1 MTARD
6 RKDQGMFA
14 MNRRSLLKGMTAAG
28 LTAPF
33 FSAPIAAQ
41 ELHKVRLQLSW
52 VSNVQYAGDWL
63 ALENGLMEKNGV
75 AVTWAPGGPNAP
87 ASLVTLAAG
96 GGDITYSN
104 WFQFLDA
111 VNQGND
117 FVMIGASFPRSPH
130 GLISLAKKPILEA
143 KDLVG
148 AKILAQAP
156 NDKTAIDA
164 TLALAGLPID
174 WTWVPTGFS
183 PEPLLAGDGDAFT
196 AFSTNQPITLE
207 KMGLKAGEDFH
218 FVFFDDLGFR
228 TYGSIIVTTR
238 AFLASNRAAVVGYI
252 RGLID
257 GWALNEKDPT
267 LAAQLVV
274 DNYGADLGL
283 DLDQQIRQNEL
294 QIPLT
299 KYAEPD
305 KLPLSLD
312 RELIEGQMY
321 QAARATGRDQLPDVT
336 TIADFDVV
344 REAYEGKL

>member
-1 MTARD
+1 MP
-6 RKDQGMFA
+6 QIS
-14 MNRRSLLKGMTAAG
+14 RRSVLKGAAAAG
-28 LTAPF
+28 LAMPLLPGRTF
-33 FSAPIAAQ
+33 AQ
-41 ELHKVRLQLSW
+41 ELRKVRLQLSW
-52 VSNVQYAGDWL
+52 VSNVQYAGDWI
-63 ALENGLMEKNGV
+63 AIENDLMAKHGV
-75 AVTWAPGGPNAP
+75 EIDWQPGGPNAP

-96 GGDITYSN
+96 GADITYSN

-111 VNQGND
+111 VAQGND

-130 GLISLAKKPILEA
+130 GLISLAKKPVLEA

-164 TLALAGLPID
+164 TLALAGLPD
-174 WTWVPTGFS
+174 EWTWVPTGFS

-207 KMGLKAGEDFH
+207 KMGLKLGEDFH

-228 TYGSIIVTTR
+228 AYGSIIVTTR
-238 AFLASNRAAVVGYI
+238 SFLDSNREAVVGYI

-257 GWALNEKDPT
+257 GWGINKDDPT
-267 LAAQLVV
+267 IAPRLVV
-274 DNYGADLGL
+274 EKYGADLGL

-299 KYAEPD
+299 HYEDED

-312 RELIEGQMY
+312 RELIESRMY
-321 QAARATGRDQLPDVT
+321 PAAEATGRTNLPDVSA
-336 TIADFDVV
+336 IADFDVV
-344 REAYEGKL
+344 KEAYEGKP

>member
-1 MTARD
+1 MLSKHGLAQGLKKAR
-6 RKDQGMFA
+6 
-14 MNRRSLLKGMTAAG
+14 
-28 LTAPF
+28 
-33 FSAPIAAQ
+33 
-41 ELHKVRLQLSW
+41 VQLSW
-52 VSNVQYAGDWL
+52 VSNIQYAGDWL
-63 ALENGLMEKNGV
+63 AQENNLMAKYGV
-75 AVTWAPGGPNAP
+75 EVAWQPGGPNAP

-96 GGDITYSN
+96 KADIAYSN
-104 WFQFLDA
+104 WFQLLDA

-130 GLISLAKKPILEA
+130 GLLSLAKKPILEPRS
-143 KDLVG
+143 LVG
-148 AKILAQAP
+148 AKVLAQAP

-164 TLALAGLPID
+164 TLALAGLPNQ

-207 KMGLKAGEDFH
+207 KMGLKAGKDFH

-228 TYGSIIVTTR
+228 TFGSIIVTTQS
-238 AFLASNRAAVVGYI
+238 FLKSNRAAVVGYM

-257 GWALNEKDPT
+257 GWAMNRKDPT
-267 LAAQLVV
+267 VAAHLVV
-274 DNYGADLGL
+274 EKYGADLGL

-299 KYAEPD
+299 QYAEPG

-312 RELIEGQMY
+312 KDLIEGLMFK
-321 QAARATGRDQLPDVT
+321 AARATGRSKLPDVA
-336 TIADFDVV
+336 TIADFTVV
-344 REAYEGKL
+344 QEAYEGRQ

>member
-1 MTARD
+1 M
-6 RKDQGMFA
+6 MHPI
-14 MNRRSLLKGMTAAG
+14 NRRSLLKGVAAAG
-28 LTAPF
+28 LAAPLLSHRTF
-33 FSAPIAAQ
+33 AQ
-41 ELHKVRLQLSW
+41 NLRKVRLQLSW

-63 ALENGLMEKNGV
+63 AFENDLMAKHGV
-75 AVTWAPGGPNAP
+75 EVDWEPGGPNAP

-96 GGDITYSN
+96 GADIAYSN

-117 FVMIGASFPRSPH
+117 FVMIGASFPRNPH
-130 GLISLAKKPILEA
+130 GLISLAQKPILKP

-207 KMGLKAGEDFH
+207 KMGLKLGEDFH

-238 AFLASNRAAVVGYI
+238 SFLENNREAVVGYT

-257 GWALNEKDPT
+257 GWAMNKENPT
-267 LAAQLVV
+267 VAPRLVV
-274 DNYGADLGL
+274 EKYGADLGL
-283 DLDQQIRQNEL
+283 DLDQQVRQNEL

-299 KYAEPD
+299 QYAEPD

-312 RELIEGQMY
+312 RELIEGRMY
-321 QAARATGRDQLPDVT
+321 KAAEATGRTNLPDIT
-336 TIADFDVV
+336 KIADFDIVK
-344 REAYEGKL
+344 EAYEGKQ

>member
-1 MTARD
+1 MAN
-6 RKDQGMFA
+6 KI
-14 MNRRSLLKGMTAAG
+14 NRRSLLEGMVAAG
-28 LTAPF
+28 AIAPF
-33 FSAPIAAQ
+33 VSGNAVAQ
-41 ELHKVRLQLSW
+41 DLKKVRLQLSW
-52 VSNVQYAGDWL
+52 VSNVQYAGDWI
-63 ALENGLMEKNGV
+63 AFENGLMAKHRVEV
-75 AVTWAPGGPNAP
+75 DWQPGGPNAP

-96 GGDITYSN
+96 GADVAYSN

-111 VNQGND
+111 VNHGND

-130 GLISLAKKPILEA
+130 GLISLAKKPVREP

-164 TLALAGLPID
+164 TLALAGLPAD

-228 TYGSIIVTTR
+228 AYGSIIVANR
-238 AFLASNRAAVVGYI
+238 SFLENNREAVVGYM

-257 GWALNEKDPT
+257 GWAINREDPT
-267 LAAQLVV
+267 IAPRLVV
-274 DNYGADLGL
+274 EKYGADLGL

-299 KYAEPD
+299 QYEEGN

-312 RELIEGQMY
+312 RELIENRMY
-321 QAARATGRDQLPDVT
+321 RAAEATGRTNLPD
-336 TIADFDVV
+336 IASLADFDVV
-344 REAYEGKL
+344 KEAYEGKP

>member
-1 MTARD
+1 MHLID
-6 RKDQGMFA
+6 
-14 MNRRSLLKGMTAAG
+14 RRSLLKSVAAAG
-28 LTAPF
+28 LAAPF
-33 FSAPIAAQ
+33 LSRQTFAQ
-41 ELHKVRLQLSW
+41 DLHKVRLQLSW

-63 ALENGLMEKNGV
+63 ALENDLMAKHGV
-75 AVTWAPGGPNAP
+75 DIAWQPGGPNAP

-96 GGDITYSN
+96 GADVTYSN

-117 FVMIGASFPRSPH
+117 FVMIGASFPRNPH
-130 GLISLAKKPILEA
+130 GLISLAKKPILEP

-164 TLALAGLPID
+164 TLALAGLPAE
-174 WTWVPTGFS
+174 WTWVPAGFS

-207 KMGLKAGEDFH
+207 KMGLVSGKDFH

-238 AFLASNRAAVVGYI
+238 AFLDNNRAAVVGYM

-257 GWALNEKDPT
+257 GWAMNSEDPT
-267 LAAQLVV
+267 RAPHLVV
-274 DNYGADLGL
+274 EKYGLDLGL
-283 DLDQQIRQNEL
+283 DLNQQIRQNEL

-299 KYAEPD
+299 EYAEPNR
-305 KLPLSLD
+305 LRLSLD
-312 RELIEGQMY
+312 KELIEGRMFN
-321 QAARATGRDQLPDVT
+321 AARATGRTNLPDLAA
-336 TIADFDVV
+336 IADFDIVK
-344 REAYEGKL
+344 EAYEGRP